1 MMLGQPARNPGWS
14 ASARGRILERC
25 RNQEPPVARRAVPAE
40 HSDGPREVRPT
51 AFVSAADLGDEP
63 VVVGH
68 PVDVKA
74 AAACRGAN
82 DPLAGPAD
90 LNEDTLVIETLR
102 GPGHA

>member
-1 MMLGQPARNPGWS
+1 MLGQPAHSPGRS

-74 AAACRGAN
+74 ASACRGAN
-82 DPLAGPAD
+82 DPLAGSSD